1 MMERI
6 KKTDHVYNQ
15 AYEVIRSMIIK
26 GEIPPGQNLVEEK
39 LASSLG
45 VSRTPIRESLRRL
58 QQEGLI
64 QGKRVVQP
72 TKEDMKDIYEVRM
85 LVEGHAAKHAA
96 VEMSDSQRLLL
107 IDCISQS
114 RNGLPEE
121 IMKANTLFH
130 DTIMQASHNN
140 YMLNIISQMKSLILL
155 FRHQVGARPCL
166 CEEHEKIYESIM
178 MKDGE
183 AAEHHMRL
191 HLQHN
196 LDFLLSKQP

>member
-1 MMERI
+1 MERI
-6 KKTDHVYNQ
+6 KKMDHVYNQ

-26 GEIPPGQNLVEEK
+26 GEILPGQNLVEEK

-72 TKEDMKDIYEVRM
+72 TKEDMQDIYEVRM
-85 LVEGHAAKHAA
+85 LVEGNAAKHAA
-96 VEMSDSQRLLL
+96 LTMPDKARLILL
-107 IDCISQS
+107 DCISQS
-114 RNGLPEE
+114 SAGLPEE
-121 IMKANTLFH
+121 IMKANTVFH
-130 DTIMQASHNN
+130 DTIMQVSHNK
-140 YMLNIISQMKSLILL
+140 YMLNIITQMKSLILL

-166 CEEHEKIYESIM
+166 CEEHENIYESIM
-178 MKDGE
+178 LKDGE
-183 AAEHHMRL
+183 AAEYHMRM

-196 LDFLLSKQP
+196 LDFLLSKQQ